1 MPTERNQSEG
11 PDQGTRELPTSD
23 LTGVRVGDQVIRW
36 LGGEVPMKLVVT
48 EVTAERIKCGP
59 WEFDPRTGAEI
70 EEDLGWG
77 VKGTGSFIQPA

>member
-70 EEDLGWG
+70 DEDLGWG
-77 VKGTGSFIQPA
+77 VHGTGSIIRPA